1 MTRKV
6 ALLKTLDNSLEL
18 LNYFTKETP
27 QWGVRELA
35 KAMEMNH
42 SIVFRIL
49 ATFEQHGFLMQDKDT
64 KKYSLG
70 EIVESSQTIRYGV
83 TVGSRSPLYT
93 GASNK
98 VIMAFLPKEE
108 QESLMSNGL
117 QPFTNKTIVSE
128 DALRLDLEK
137 IRAAGWAYSVGEYT
151 ESVFALSLPLFNASR
166 EVVSSLTVG
175 GPEFRMS
182 PEKIEAA
189 LQKLSQGRQLAVIT
203 VPREKLILSTTMRNP
218 KLLKPVEEIIGK
230 SII

>member
-1 MTRKV
+1 M
-6 ALLKTLDNSLEL
+6 LKTLDNSLEL

>member
-1 MTRKV
+1 
-6 ALLKTLDNSLEL
+6 
-18 LNYFTKETP
+18 
-27 QWGVRELA
+27 
-35 KAMEMNH
+35 
-42 SIVFRIL
+42 
-49 ATFEQHGFLMQDKDT
+49 
-64 KKYSLG
+64 
-70 EIVESSQTIRYGV
+70 
-83 TVGSRSPLYT
+83 
-93 GASNK
+93 
-98 VIMAFLPKEE
+98 MAFLPTEE

-189 LQKLSQGRQLAVIT
+189 LQKLSQGRDEIQA
-203 VPREKLILSTTMRNP
+203 LISKHAGSTSFRGF
-218 KLLKPVEEIIGK
+218 I
-230 SII
+230 S

>member
-1 MTRKV
+1 M
-6 ALLKTLDNSLEL
+6 
-18 LNYFTKETP
+18 
-27 QWGVRELA
+27 A